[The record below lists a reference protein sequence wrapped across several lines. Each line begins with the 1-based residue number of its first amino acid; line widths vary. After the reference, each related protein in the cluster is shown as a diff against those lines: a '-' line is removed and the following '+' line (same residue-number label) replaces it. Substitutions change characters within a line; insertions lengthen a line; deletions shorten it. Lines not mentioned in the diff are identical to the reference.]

1 MSSRPLKNNASAPSI
16 CQAVFVILSRL
27 KKKGKYSLVF
37 FLWIC
42 YDSYEKKDKTFKTKV
57 REPMQMDLTRGGIT
71 RPMLLFAGP
80 MIAGNLLQQCYNIAD
95 TLIVGRA
102 LGASALASVG
112 FSFTLMTFLTSVLL
126 GLCMGSGALWSM
138 LYGAEREEEL
148 KRCLFA
154 SFVFIGSVAVL
165 LNVGVL
171 ALLEPVMT
179 LLRIPAGA
187 WDETRAYLRVVLLGV
202 CFTFLY
208 NYFACLLRSVG
219 NSVAPLAF
227 LAVSTVL
234 NIGLDL
240 WFVLGLGWGV
250 AGAAGATVL
259 AQGVSAAGI
268 ALYGWR
274 RVPLLRLERRHCKVS
289 RGELGRIMNYSLL
302 TCVQQ
307 SVMNFGILMVQGLVN
322 SFGVN
327 VMAAF
332 AAAVKIDAFAYLPVQ
347 DFGNAFSTFV
357 AQNTGAQKTERIR
370 RGIRSAVGVS
380 IGFCLVSSDSD
391 FTRLAAR
398 LRESRMF
405 VIGMGESKTPT
416 AFKAACDTFKYLDVL
431 MGLKKDAAQQAGAEK
446 AEKAEKPKAAKKQPA
461 RAAKKQVEKAKP
473 AAKDAK
479 EAKEPK
485 EPKPD
490 ARPAEPH
497 HDEELAAAFVPLDE
511 IVEKVREIIDFD
523 SDEDGYMPL
532 SQIGIMLGRLYAD
545 FDSRN
550 YGFSKLHK
558 LIEHTGAFETKYEQ
572 LENGSKNLVVRNK

>member
-1 MSSRPLKNNASAPSI
+1 
-16 CQAVFVILSRL
+16 
-27 KKKGKYSLVF
+27 
-37 FLWIC
+37 
-42 YDSYEKKDKTFKTKV
+42 
-57 REPMQMDLTRGGIT
+57 MDLTRGGIT

-126 GLCMGSGALWSM
+126 G
-138 LYGAEREEEL
+138 
-148 KRCLFA
+148 
-154 SFVFIGSVAVL
+154 
-165 LNVGVL
+165 
-171 ALLEPVMT
+171 
-179 LLRIPAGA
+179 
-187 WDETRAYLRVVLLGV
+187 V

-219 NSVAPLAF
+219 NSVAPMAF

-380 IGFCLVSSDSD
+380 IGFCLVSSLLVCL
-391 FTRLAAR
+391 FAA
-398 LRESRMF
+398 
-405 VIGMGESKTPT
+405 P
-416 AFKAACDTFKYLDVL
+416 L
-431 MGLKKDAAQQAGAEK
+431 MGLF
-446 AEKAEKPKAAKKQPA
+446 
-461 RAAKKQVEKAKP
+461 VEP
-473 AAKDAK
+473 G
-479 EAKEPK
+479 ET
-485 EPKPD
+485 
-490 ARPAEPH
+490 
-497 HDEELAAAFVPLDE
+497 
-511 IVEKVREIIDFD
+511 EIIAVGV
-523 SDEDGYMPL
+523 EYLRIEGMCYCG
-532 SQIGIMLGRLYAD
+532 IGILFLLYGLFRGLGRPGVSVVLTVVSLGTRVALAYLLAPIPAVGLKGIWWAVPIGWVLAD
-545 FDSRN
+545 LA
-550 YGFSKLHK
+550 G
-558 LIEHTGAFETKYEQ
+558 
-572 LENGSKNLVVRNK
+572 LVLWRSGESGGEAGPHAKCQSAERL

>member
-1 MSSRPLKNNASAPSI
+1 
-16 CQAVFVILSRL
+16 
-27 KKKGKYSLVF
+27 
-37 FLWIC
+37 
-42 YDSYEKKDKTFKTKV
+42 
-57 REPMQMDLTRGGIT
+57 MDLTRGGIT

-126 GLCMGSGALWSM
+126 G
-138 LYGAEREEEL
+138 
-148 KRCLFA
+148 
-154 SFVFIGSVAVL
+154 
-165 LNVGVL
+165 
-171 ALLEPVMT
+171 
-179 LLRIPAGA
+179 
-187 WDETRAYLRVVLLGV
+187 V

-219 NSVAPLAF
+219 NSVAPMAF

-380 IGFCLVSSDSD
+380 IGFCLVSSLLVCL
-391 FTRLAAR
+391 FAA
-398 LRESRMF
+398 
-405 VIGMGESKTPT
+405 P
-416 AFKAACDTFKYLDVL
+416 L
-431 MGLKKDAAQQAGAEK
+431 MGLFVEPGETEIIAVGVEYLRIEGMCYCGIGILFLLYGLFRGLGRPGVSVVLTVVSLGTRVALAYLLAPIPAVGLKGIWWAVPIGWVLADLAGLVLYRR
-446 AEKAEKPKAAKKQPA
+446 KPL
-461 RAAKKQVEKAKP
+461 
-473 AAKDAK
+473 
-479 EAKEPK
+479 
-485 EPKPD
+485 
-490 ARPAEPH
+490 PAETACAP
-497 HDEELAAAFVPLDE
+497 E
-511 IVEKVREIIDFD
+511 
-523 SDEDGYMPL
+523 G
-532 SQIGIMLGRLYAD
+532 
-545 FDSRN
+545 
-550 YGFSKLHK
+550 
-558 LIEHTGAFETKYEQ
+558 
-572 LENGSKNLVVRNK
+572 

>member
-1 MSSRPLKNNASAPSI
+1 M
-16 CQAVFVILSRL
+16 FVILSRL

-126 GLCMGSGALWSM
+126 G
-138 LYGAEREEEL
+138 
-148 KRCLFA
+148 
-154 SFVFIGSVAVL
+154 
-165 LNVGVL
+165 
-171 ALLEPVMT
+171 
-179 LLRIPAGA
+179 
-187 WDETRAYLRVVLLGV
+187 V

-208 NYFACLLRSVG
+208 NYFACLLCSVG
-219 NSVAPLAF
+219 NSVAPMAF

-380 IGFCLVSSDSD
+380 IGFCLVSSLLVCL
-391 FTRLAAR
+391 FAA
-398 LRESRMF
+398 
-405 VIGMGESKTPT
+405 P
-416 AFKAACDTFKYLDVL
+416 L
-431 MGLKKDAAQQAGAEK
+431 MGLF
-446 AEKAEKPKAAKKQPA
+446 
-461 RAAKKQVEKAKP
+461 VEP
-473 AAKDAK
+473 G
-479 EAKEPK
+479 ET
-485 EPKPD
+485 
-490 ARPAEPH
+490 
-497 HDEELAAAFVPLDE
+497 
-511 IVEKVREIIDFD
+511 EIIAVGV
-523 SDEDGYMPL
+523 EYLRIEGMCYCG
-532 SQIGIMLGRLYAD
+532 IGILFLLYGLFRGLGRPGVSVVLTVVSLGTRVALAYLLAPIPAVGLKGIWWAVPIGWVLAD
-545 FDSRN
+545 LA
-550 YGFSKLHK
+550 G
-558 LIEHTGAFETKYEQ
+558 
-572 LENGSKNLVVRNK
+572 LVLWRRGESGGEAGPHAKCQSAERL